1 MTKYVTITFSL
12 KKKRKC
18 LCMWLAMLCDV
29 FYFAKSCILN
39 TSAYSFGIILDVIQY
54 SAVAAFKGFLIWHRF
69 TLLSL
74 CWSGLCIFL
83 WVQHIFFKK
92 ILLYVF
98 FTSISL
104 RVLTTAYSK
113 LHKTPENTDKLPS
126 DLTCCKIAA
135 T

>member
-83 WVQHIFFKK
+83 WVQHIFLKK
-92 ILLYVF
+92 YYSMF
-98 FTSISL
+98 FSPAFLS
-104 RVLTTAYSK
+104 VSLTTAYSK